1 MRQVRPDLWET
12 ESFSPFEGLKTH
24 AYLLTRPDGNVLFY
38 NTGHVKELDEMA
50 RLGGVSWQY
59 LSHKDELGDTLNTI
73 AERFGSKLVG
83 HRAEKAAWS
92 KVRAPDQVYDHRE
105 IHLGNIEVIPTPGH
119 SPGSTCFLVASPT
132 GKHYLFTGDTLFL
145 DRDNCWRAGFIE
157 GFSEEE
163 DKVELAES
171 LRLLRR
177 LQPDL
182 VFGSAYTGD
191 EGFED
196 VSDGSWPEKV
206 DEALR
211 RLMSDSERSAT

>member
-38 NTGHVKELDEMA
+38 NTGHVEEIEEMA

-59 LSHKDELGDTLNTI
+59 LSHKDELGDTLNAI

-83 HRAEKAAWS
+83 HRAEIGAWS
-92 KVRAPDQVYDHRE
+92 AVRAPDQVYDRRE
-105 IHLGNIEVIPTPGH
+105 VHLGNIEVLPTPGH

-132 GKHYLFTGDTLFL
+132 GKQYLFTGDTLFL
-145 DRDNCWRAGFIE
+145 DQNNRWRAGFIE
-157 GFSEEE
+157 GFNDEK
-163 DKVELAES
+163 DKSDLAES
-171 LRLLRR
+171 LRLLRT
-177 LQPDL
+177 LNPDL

-196 VSDGSWPEKV
+196 ISDGSWPEKV
-206 DEALR
+206 DEALQRLLPNSGR
-211 RLMSDSERSAT
+211 RAI

>member
-38 NTGHVKELDEMA
+38 NTGHVEELDNIA

-59 LSHKDELGDTLNTI
+59 LSHEDELGDTLNTI
-73 AERFGSKLVG
+73 AERFGSKLIG
-83 HRAEKAAWS
+83 HRAERDSWS
-92 KVRAPDQVYDHRE
+92 KVRAPDEVYDQRG

-132 GKHYLFTGDTLFL
+132 GKSYLFTGDTLFL
-145 DRDNCWRAGFIE
+145 GSDNRWRAGFIE
-157 GFSEEE
+157 SVHEEK
-163 DKVELAES
+163 DKAVLAES
-171 LRLLRR
+171 LKLLRG
-177 LQPDL
+177 LNPDL

-196 VSDGSWPEKV
+196 VTDGSWPDKV
-206 DEALR
+206 EEALR
-211 RLMSDSERSAT
+211 TLKDQ